1 VKNDIGGALGEL
13 MERHPRAAKTMSPE
27 ECGDLGGVF
36 GTHPFLGHPK
46 KKRQLDLDIGYG
58 YIK

>member
-1 VKNDIGGALGEL
+1 

-36 GTHPFLGHPK
+36 GTHPFWASE

>member
-1 VKNDIGGALGEL
+1 

-27 ECGDLGGVF
+27 ECGDLGGDLAPALF
-36 GTHPFLGHPK
+36 GASE